1 MSQENE
7 RAERIMAE
15 SEALIAKVQR
25 ELDEAEAFYRE
36 QGIDL
41 EALERSLGPKEKEEV
56 ARLLAED
63 KAAIERAVDE
73 EKARLSFNSPSQAS
87 RPGKFR
93 SMI

>member
-7 RAERIMAE
+7 RAERIVSEAE
-15 SEALIAKVQR
+15 SLIAKVQR

-36 QGIDL
+36 NGLDH
-41 EALERSLGPKEKEEV
+41 EALAKALSPKDEQEL

-63 KAAIERAVDE
+63 KAAVEQAITD
-73 EKARLSFNSPSQAS
+73 EKARMAFSSPSQAS

-93 SMI
+93 SLV